1 MSISQQLCELT
12 TIRDRDSIGQ
22 YISFIF
28 CSPKNLLTNHFA
40 DLFPNKL
47 LMANLAADFGLQ
59 IIGNVRDPILLVSI
73 GGGMIII
80 AIAII
85 TMRSGFIS
93 LQRLKKSNQELEFR
107 VQETGYELD
116 ASKAS
121 LQRSNFILS
130 RREQQLRKQQN
141 ILFDLTKDKAIN
153 QGDFIIAVQNITR
166 TGSYALNVE
175 RVSIWLFNK
184 HKTVLHCLDLYQKS
198 LHLHTESE
206 ALTAVGC
213 PSFFSALRKNRM
225 IAVEDVQDDDAF
237 RELAASH
244 CIPLNIVS
252 VLLSRFEVGGEI
264 IGVLMFEHTEIEH
277 LWLEEEISFASSLAD
292 LLALGME
299 AQERRRAEEGLRVEQ
314 RKSERLLLNV
324 LPQEIAERLKNV
336 QSKTKL
342 HLKTSGTIIA
352 DSFEEVTVLFAD
364 IVDFT
369 EYAAS
374 ISASELVNV
383 LNEIFS
389 EFDHLVEQYDL
400 EKIKTIGDSYM
411 VVGGLPVPSKDHAEA
426 IAEMALQ
433 MQTVIQK
440 FKRTDGT
447 NFSLRIGIHT
457 GQAIAGVIGTKKFIY
472 DLWGDT
478 VNVASRMESYG
489 VAGCTQVTEVTYQ
502 LLKNKYHFE
511 QRSAINIKGKGE
523 MITYLLQG
531 RIEI

>member
-1 MSISQQLCELT
+1 MFHNMPLMVTLAV
-12 TIRDRDSIGQ
+12 TI
-22 YISFIF
+22 
-28 CSPKNLLTNHFA
+28 
-40 DLFPNKL
+40 
-47 LMANLAADFGLQ
+47 GLQ
-59 IIGNVRDPILLVSI
+59 IMAIVLWSRNLLDGNMNSQLDPKPQYLSMLNIDNVNDPILLVPL
-73 GGGMIII
+73 GAVIILI
-80 AIAII
+80 AIGL
-85 TMRSGFIS
+85 TLVRSSIVY
-93 LQRLKKSNQELEFR
+93 LQRLKKSNQELESL
-107 VQETGYELD
+107 VHETSYELD

-141 ILFDLTKDKAIN
+141 VLFDLTKDKAIN
-153 QGDFIIAVQNITR
+153 QGDFIVAVQNVTR

-175 RVSIWLFNK
+175 RVSIWLFDKNK
-184 HKTVLHCLDLYQKS
+184 TLLHCLDLYQKS
-198 LHLHTESE
+198 LHLHTEAE
-206 ALTAVGC
+206 FLTAAAY
-213 PSFFSALRKNRM
+213 PSFFKALLENRI
-225 IAVEDVQDDDAF
+225 IAVEDVQDDAIF
-237 RELAASH
+237 QELVHSY
-244 CIPLNIVS
+244 CLPLNIVS
-252 VLLSRFEVGGEI
+252 VLISRFEVGGEI
-264 IGVLMFEHTEIEH
+264 IGILLLEHTDIEH
-277 LWLEEEISFASSLAD
+277 LWIEEEISFASSLAD

-299 AQERRRAEEGLRVEQ
+299 AQERRRAEESLRVEQ
-314 RKSERLLLNV
+314 KKSERLLLNV

-364 IVDFT
+364 IVNFT

-411 VVGGLPVPSKDHAEA
+411 VVGGLPIPSKDHAEA

-489 VAGCTQVTEVTYQ
+489 VAGCTQVTEATYQ
-502 LLKNKYHFE
+502 LLKDKYHLD

-523 MITYLLQG
+523 MITYLLKG
-531 RIEI
+531 RR

>member
-1 MSISQQLCELT
+1 MVI
-12 TIRDRDSIGQ
+12 
-22 YISFIF
+22 
-28 CSPKNLLTNHFA
+28 
-40 DLFPNKL
+40 
-47 LMANLAADFGLQ
+47 FGLQ
-59 IIGNVRDPILLVSI
+59 ITAIVVWLRNLLDGNFDSQLDPKSQHLNILNIENISEPILLGSLSGVMLLI
-73 GGGMIII
+73 TI
-80 AIAII
+80 AIVFG
-85 TMRSGFIS
+85 RSS
-93 LQRLKKSNQELEFR
+93 LATLQRLKKSNQELESL
-107 VQETGYELD
+107 VQERSYELD

-121 LQRSNFILS
+121 LQRSNFILY

-141 ILFDLTKDKAIN
+141 VLFDLTKDRAIN
-153 QGDFIIAVQNITR
+153 QGDFIVAVQNITR

-184 HKTVLHCLDLYQKS
+184 SKTVLHCLDLYQKS

-206 ALTAVGC
+206 ALTSQEY
-213 PSFFSALRKNRM
+213 PSFFAALLENRS
-225 IAVEDVQDDDAF
+225 IAIEDVQEEDLLQ
-237 RELAASH
+237 ELVIPY
-244 CIPLNIVS
+244 CKPLNIVS
-252 VLLSRFEVGGEI
+252 ILLSRFEVGGEI
-264 IGVLMFEHTEIEH
+264 MGVLAFEHTEIEH
-277 LWLEEEISFASSLAD
+277 LWLEEEISFANSLSD

-299 AQERRRAEEGLRVEQ
+299 AQERRRAEESLRVEQ
-314 RKSERLLLNV
+314 KKSERLLLNV
-324 LPQEIAERLKNV
+324 LPQEIAERLKSV
-336 QSKTKL
+336 QLKTKV

-440 FKRTDGT
+440 FKRSDGSD
-447 NFSLRIGIHT
+447 FSLRIGIHT
-457 GQAIAGVIGTKKFIY
+457 GHAIAGVIGTKKFIY

-489 VAGCTQVTEVTYQ
+489 IAGCIQVTEATYQ
-502 LLKNKYHFE
+502 LLKNKYQLE

-523 MITYLLQG
+523 MITYLLKG
-531 RIEI
+531 RI

>member
-1 MSISQQLCELT
+1 MVTLV
-12 TIRDRDSIGQ
+12 
-22 YISFIF
+22 
-28 CSPKNLLTNHFA
+28 
-40 DLFPNKL
+40 
-47 LMANLAADFGLQ
+47 ANFGLQ
-59 IIGNVRDPILLVSI
+59 IIDNIRDPLLVAI
-73 GGGMIII
+73 GGVIIII
-80 AIAII
+80 AIALW
-85 TMRSGFIS
+85 RSSIVS
-93 LQRLKKSNQELEFR
+93 LQRLKKSNQELESL

-121 LQRSNFILS
+121 LQRTNFILS

-141 ILFDLTKDKAIN
+141 VLFDLTKDKAIN
-153 QGDFIIAVQNITR
+153 QGDFIIAVQNITK

-184 HKTVLHCLDLYQKS
+184 NKTVLHCLDLYQKS
-198 LHLHTESE
+198 LHLHTEAAGLS
-206 ALTAVGC
+206 AVEY
-213 PSFFSALRKNRM
+213 PSFFAALREHRM
-225 IAVEDVQDDDAF
+225 IAVEDVQDDDIF
-237 RELAASH
+237 GELVIPY
-244 CIPLNIVS
+244 CIPLDIVS

-264 IGVLMFEHTEIEH
+264 IGVLMFEHTDIEH
-277 LWLEEEISFASSLAD
+277 LWLEEEISFASSLSD

-440 FKRTDGT
+440 FKRSDGT
-447 NFSLRIGIHT
+447 DFSLRIGIHT

-502 LLKNKYHFE
+502 LLKHKYHFE

-523 MITYLLQG
+523 MITYLLKG
-531 RIEI
+531 RI